1 MMPCIITVRSTM
13 RRMTHDANIYFR
25 APSSVVE
32 KAEQAARQRGM
43 SFSEFLRQA
52 MRREIQRE
60 AA

>member
-1 MMPCIITVRSTM
+1 M